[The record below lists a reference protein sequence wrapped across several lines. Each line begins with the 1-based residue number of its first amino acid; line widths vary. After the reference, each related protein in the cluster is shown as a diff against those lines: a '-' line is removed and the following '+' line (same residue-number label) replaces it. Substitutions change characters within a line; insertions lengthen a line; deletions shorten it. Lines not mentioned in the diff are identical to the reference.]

1 MADFD
6 GVAKALLSNLGPILW
21 RRLTGSVNRGR
32 PYDKELDPGRPRTVD
47 HLFELDEDRFLHV
60 EIQARAD
67 ADMGWRMLRY
77 HVLIRDAIARERAKR
92 DGKPAPRPEV
102 VHWVIHLGKD
112 DRQIPSA
119 HDENGVRFAF
129 NVLDLRQEDPRPF
142 LATGRPW
149 DAILAILCK
158 NGDKRDIVRI
168 ALERI
173 AGLAL
178 RDVEEAKDALAT
190 LAVLGGLRGIVHVID
205 EEVERM
211 NIEIDVGTSRLI
223 RKPIERAHREGV
235 AEGRVEGMASSAVTF
250 IGKRFHVDLSD
261 SVVEAMYRADEE
273 TIRGI
278 MNRILESE
286 DLNEVLGPDLAAL
299 QHGSGFRR

>member
-1 MADFD
+1 MANFD
-6 GVAKALLSNLGPILW
+6 GVAKALLSNLGPVLW
-21 RRLTGSVNRGR
+21 RRLTGSGTRGR
-32 PYDKELDPGRPRTVD
+32 PYDKELDPGRPRMVD
-47 HLFELDEDRFLHV
+47 HLFELHGDRFLHV

-158 NGDKRDIVRI
+158 DGDKRDIVRI

-211 NIEIDVGTSRLI
+211 NIDIDVGTSRLI

-235 AEGRVEGMASSAVTF
+235 AEGVTLTVIRMLERKF
-250 IGKRFHVDLSD
+250 GDDLSD
-261 SVVEAMYRADEE
+261 DVAEALRHADES
-273 TIRGI
+273 TLNGI
-278 MNRILESE
+278 MDRVLVTD
-286 DLNEVLGPDLAAL
+286 DLDEVLGSDLAAL
-299 QHGSGFRR
+299 QHGSRFRR